1 MYSLVRISG
10 EPPPLA
16 SACRAPPPDS
26 SSLMRTMPHAS
37 RMPRVPAFRRSS
49 RMLLVQQLRE
59 PIQPG
64 AWHHRGEVER
74 ARLAAG

>member
-10 EPPPLA
+10 EPPSLA
-16 SACRAPPPDS
+16 GTCRPRLPTVPRS
-26 SSLMRTMPHAS
+26 GGYAS
-37 RMPRVPAFRRSS
+37 RMPRFRSRGSS

-59 PIQPG
+59 PIPPEV
-64 AWHHRGEVER
+64 WHHGGEAER

>member
-16 SACRAPPPDS
+16 GTCRAPPPDS
-26 SSLMRTMPHAS
+26 SSLMSGVPHAS
-37 RMPRVPAFRRSS
+37 RMPRGPVFRRSS

-59 PIQPG
+59 PIPPG